1 MGIGYAGVFCPANH
15 DSPMRVLLI
24 EDEERIAAFISKGLK
39 EELYVVD
46 VARDGGEALDFA
58 RSSEYDLIILDV
70 RLPVRDGFSIC
81 RELRAGGC
89 KTPVLM
95 LTARDAVEDRVH
107 GLNAGADD
115 YLVKPFAFQ
124 ELLARLRALARRP
137 PETRSPQLELGD
149 LTLDTVTHHATR
161 ANKSLELSAKEYR
174 LLEYLLR
181 HSGQPLTRT
190 QIAEGVWGYDFDAQ
204 SNVVDVYIRYLRRKL
219 DDPFETKLIQTV
231 RGIGYKIEMPDV

>member
-1 MGIGYAGVFCPANH
+1 
-15 DSPMRVLLI
+15 MRVLLV
-24 EDEERIAAFISKGLK
+24 EDEERISAFVSKGLR

-70 RLPVRDGFSIC
+70 RLPVRDGFSVC
-81 RELRAGGC
+81 RELRVGGC

-107 GLNAGADD
+107 GLNLGADD

-137 PETRSPQLELGD
+137 PETRSPRLELGD
-149 LTLDTVTHHATR
+149 LILDTVTHHATR
-161 ANKSLELSAKEYR
+161 ADKSLELSGREYR

-204 SNVVDVYIRYLRRKL
+204 SNVVDVYIRYLRRKV